1 MHTLFISGSLSV
13 KRLPLKVEKA
23 INSTMQNKYHIV
35 LGDARGADNRVQT
48 YLKRQDYDKVTVYYI
63 KKEPRYYLNNLWKKN
78 RVPIDETDD
87 KLFKNGRYTQKA
99 QMQKDFQ
106 MCLVATS
113 GLVVWNDIRKNR
125 FGREVV
131 SKGSLN
137 NIVNLLSQNKP
148 VGIYYVPKPDE
159 GLIKV
164 RNISEFEN
172 KVINRLVAPQ
182 TKKYYY
188 SELTKNYKKSDQ
200 LSLKLY

>member
-63 KKEPRYYLNNLWKKN
+63 RKEPRYYLNNLWKKN

-113 GLVVWNDIRKNR
+113 GLVVWNDIGKNR

>member
-63 KKEPRYYLNNLWKKN
+63 RKEPRYYLNNLWKKN